1 MSSGVDQGAFEEAS
15 SRGGDLFTAALKNAH
30 RPAHLS
36 RPGVPHT
43 RISRSIS
50 VAARLAGHLHNGVA
64 TPAACHAASGHTEG
78 DAMQRLCA
86 WIALTAASVACGGP
100 AAPASAPV
108 AAAAPLAA
116 HTPQPHA
123 NLAQLMRGVPFT
135 FANIIFDSQSSDPG
149 APRDPAA
156 VGGGATSTFKNV
168 YGGWQEVENSALA
181 LAEVGNL
188 LLVPGRACENGK
200 PVPVQDELFQKA
212 AAGLVDAGMAAYKAA
227 QSKNLD
233 AMVEVSDTVAM
244 SCSTCHEPYRDFD
257 DQSQRCTP
265 VDTK

>member
-1 MSSGVDQGAFEEAS
+1 M
-15 SRGGDLFTAALKNAH
+15 K
-30 RPAHLS
+30 
-36 RPGVPHT
+36 
-43 RISRSIS
+43 
-50 VAARLAGHLHNGVA
+50 
-64 TPAACHAASGHTEG
+64 
-78 DAMQRLCA
+78 RLCV
-86 WIALTAASVACGGP
+86 WIALTAASAACGGP
-100 AAPASAPV
+100 EPPAAPA
-108 AAAAPLAA
+108 AAAAPVGA

-135 FANIIFDSQSSDPG
+135 FANIIFDAQSNDPG

-156 VGGGATSTFKNV
+156 VGSGATSTFKNV

-188 LLVPGRACENGK
+188 LLVPGRSCENGK

-244 SCSTCHEPYRDFD
+244 SCSACHEPYRDFD
-257 DQSQRCTP
+257 DQSMRCTP
-265 VDTK
+265 GGITPK